1 MCILSLINKIPTISA
16 QILFILCNF
25 HTPSIHPCYSINKWM
40 KIIFLSGGFGDGGGI
55 WYICGEIFILNR
67 SLGLMGDFS
76 LLVNE
81 IFWKMK
87 RILIGLLLAV
97 ACVNLAWA
105 DGELRP
111 ALADGE
117 QKSALADG
125 ELGLALDALN
135 NPKAQRV
142 LVVSHRGDWRNAPEN
157 SIPAMLNC
165 VAMGVDMVEIDLH
178 MTKDGHLVLM
188 HDKKVDRTTNG
199 KGEVKNLTLAE
210 IKQLRLRNG
219 MWRVT
224 TVQVPTMEE
233 VFAAL
238 KGKVLINVDKG
249 YDYFDEVYAAARR
262 LDMVDQIVIKAK
274 GRLKKIQKEKGD
286 VIQKSIFMPIVHLD
300 VDSAEQVLDEFLAI
314 RPVAVEC
321 CFKTVTPTVERLLKK
336 IDDAGVKVWINTLW
350 PSLNGGHDDDRAVID
365 GDPDG
370 AWGWALNHYAQF
382 LQTDRPA
389 LLIEYLKQQ
398 GRR

>member
-1 MCILSLINKIPTISA
+1 MRLTI
-16 QILFILCNF
+16 Q
-25 HTPSIHPCYSINKWM
+25 
-40 KIIFLSGGFGDGGGI
+40 
-55 WYICGEIFILNR
+55 
-67 SLGLMGDFS
+67 
-76 LLVNE
+76 
-81 IFWKMK
+81 
-87 RILIGLLLAV
+87 
-97 ACVNLAWA
+97 
-105 DGELRP
+105 
-111 ALADGE
+111 
-117 QKSALADG
+117 
-125 ELGLALDALN
+125 
-135 NPKAQRV
+135 KAQRV

-219 MWRVT
+219 MGRVT

-274 GRLKKIQKEKGD
+274 GRLQKIQKEKGD

>member
-1 MCILSLINKIPTISA
+1 
-16 QILFILCNF
+16 
-25 HTPSIHPCYSINKWM
+25 
-40 KIIFLSGGFGDGGGI
+40 
-55 WYICGEIFILNR
+55 
-67 SLGLMGDFS
+67 
-76 LLVNE
+76 
-81 IFWKMK
+81 MK

-97 ACVNLAWA
+97 VCVNLAW
-105 DGELRP
+105 
-111 ALADGE
+111 
-117 QKSALADG
+117 ADG

-219 MWRVT
+219 MGRVT

-274 GRLKKIQKEKGD
+274 GRLQKIQKEKGD

-300 VDSAEQVLDEFLAI
+300 VDNAEQVLD
-314 RPVAVEC
+314 
-321 CFKTVTPTVERLLKK
+321 
-336 IDDAGVKVWINTLW
+336 
-350 PSLNGGHDDDRAVID
+350 
-365 GDPDG
+365 
-370 AWGWALNHYAQF
+370 
-382 LQTDRPA
+382 
-389 LLIEYLKQQ
+389 
-398 GRR
+398 

>member
-1 MCILSLINKIPTISA
+1 
-16 QILFILCNF
+16 
-25 HTPSIHPCYSINKWM
+25 
-40 KIIFLSGGFGDGGGI
+40 
-55 WYICGEIFILNR
+55 
-67 SLGLMGDFS
+67 MGDLG
-76 LLVNE
+76 LLVNV
-81 IFWKMK
+81 IFLMMK

-105 DGELRP
+105 NGGQRP
-111 ALADGE
+111 
-117 QKSALADG
+117 ALADG

-219 MWRVT
+219 MGRVT

-262 LDMVDQIVIKAK
+262 MDMVDQIVIKAK
-274 GRLKKIQKEKGD
+274 GRLQKIQKEKGD

>member
-1 MCILSLINKIPTISA
+1 
-16 QILFILCNF
+16 
-25 HTPSIHPCYSINKWM
+25 
-40 KIIFLSGGFGDGGGI
+40 
-55 WYICGEIFILNR
+55 
-67 SLGLMGDFS
+67 MGDFG
-76 LLVNE
+76 LLVNV

-97 ACVNLAWA
+97 ACVNLAW
-105 DGELRP
+105 
-111 ALADGE
+111 
-117 QKSALADG
+117 ADG

-178 MTKDGHLVLM
+178 MTKDAHLVLM

-219 MWRVT
+219 MGRVT

-274 GRLKKIQKEKGD
+274 GRLQKIQKEKGD